1 MTSGAPSRCSNVCA
15 LDAVANR
22 TLLAG
27 GVVVDG
33 AGAPLFRADVLIE
46 GGIIAGVGSFEAP
59 PDARRIDCSSLTV
72 SPGFIDC
79 HCHSDLQALEDRKE
93 KIRQGVTTEI
103 VGNCGFSAFPC
114 GEDPGELHQFANGIF
129 CGGASWGWRTARG
142 YSEAAMRGRGNVSV
156 FSLVGH
162 GTLRIWRAGL
172 RQGPLESRD
181 VDAMERRLAEDLCEG
196 AAGFSTGLMYAP
208 GSSAPF
214 EELERLC
221 RVAARHG
228 KIYATHMRNY
238 FGRVLESLDEQIELA
253 RRTGCRLQISHL
265 QVAGRRHWSLKQR
278 AIERVEQARAAGID
292 VAFDCYPY
300 LAGSTVLSQI
310 LPQWALEGGT
320 ERLLARLSDAETRG
334 RIVRETLAGLVW
346 DWTDIYISA
355 VQSEANQ
362 SLVGMNIAEAAGTR
376 GREPVE
382 TVMDLLA
389 EEGGA
394 VNMISFNQSEEN
406 LRRALAHPLSL
417 IASDGFYVRGR
428 PHPRLC
434 GTFPRFLGYYVREQ
448 GLLPLEQAVEKITGA
463 PARRFGLS
471 DRGRIA
477 PGLRADVV
485 VFDAASIASKADYRD
500 PEAPPDGIRH
510 VFRGGAAAAL

>member
-1 MTSGAPSRCSNVCA
+1 M
-15 LDAVANR
+15 ANR

-27 GVVVDG
+27 GTVVDG
-33 AGAPLFRADVLIE
+33 AGAPPLRADVLIE
-46 GGIIAGVGSFEAP
+46 GGIISEVGSFAPP
-59 PDARRIDCSSLTV
+59 PDARRIDCSGLTV

-79 HCHSDLQALEDRKE
+79 HSHSDLQALEDRKE

-114 GEDPGELHQFANGIF
+114 GEDRGELHQFANGIF
-129 CGGASWGWRTARG
+129 CGGEAWGWRTARD
-142 YSEAAMRGRGNVSV
+142 YYEAAMQGRGNVSV

-172 RQGPLESRD
+172 RQGPLDSRD
-181 VDAMERRLAEDLCEG
+181 LDAMERRLAEDLSEG

-214 EELERLC
+214 DELERLC

-228 KIYATHMRNY
+228 KIYATHMRDY

-265 QVAGRRHWSLKQR
+265 QVAGRRNWGLKQR
-278 AIERVEQARAAGID
+278 AIERIEQARAAGID
-292 VAFDCYPY
+292 AAFDCYPY
-300 LAGSTVLSQI
+300 LAGSTVLTQI
-310 LPQWALEGGT
+310 LPQWSLEGGT
-320 ERLLARLSDAETRG
+320 EKLLARLGDAATRE
-334 RIVRETLAGLVW
+334 RIARETLAGLVW

-355 VQSEANQ
+355 VQSEANR
-362 SLVGMNIAEAAGTR
+362 SLVGRNIADAAAAL
-376 GREPVE
+376 GREPVQA
-382 TVMDLLA
+382 VLDLIAA
-389 EEGGA
+389 ENGA

-428 PHPRLC
+428 PHPRLW
-434 GTFPRFLGYYVREQ
+434 GTFPRFLGYYVREEK
-448 GLLPLEQAVEKITGA
+448 LLPLEQAVEKITGA

-477 PGLRADVV
+477 PGLRADLVI
-485 VFDAASIASKADYRD
+485 FDAASIGSKADYRD
-500 PEAPPDGIRH
+500 PEVPPDGIRR
-510 VFRGGAAAAL
+510 VFRGGVEAAL